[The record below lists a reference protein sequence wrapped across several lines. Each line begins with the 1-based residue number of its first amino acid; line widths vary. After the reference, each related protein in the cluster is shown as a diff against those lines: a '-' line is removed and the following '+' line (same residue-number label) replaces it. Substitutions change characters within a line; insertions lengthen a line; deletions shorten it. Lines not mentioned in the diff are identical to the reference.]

1 MGDLSRRCFVFA
13 AMAVAFCCGNAAAQ
27 NMSPIAGQRVALKGY
42 DPISYFTD
50 GKPEKGSSEFTFA
63 FDDTTYLF
71 KNAEHRDK
79 FIVDPERY
87 APQFDGFCT
96 LQLSRGL
103 KVEADPEAWTITN
116 GKLYVFSGKPGV
128 PIFQEQPVAIAE
140 KAGENWHQLRTAQ

>member
-1 MGDLSRRCFVFA
+1 MGDLSRRCFVST

-27 NMSPIAGQRVALKGY
+27 NMPPIAGQRVALKGY

-50 GKPEKGSSEFTFA
+50 GKPEKGSSEFIFA
-63 FDDTTYLF
+63 FDDTTYWF

-79 FIVDPERY
+79 FTADPERY
-87 APQFDGFCT
+87 APQFDGFCA
-96 LQLSRGL
+96 LQLSRGR

-116 GKLYVFSGKPGV
+116 GKLYVFSGKGGV
-128 PIFQEQPVAIAE
+128 PKFQEQPVAIAE

>member
-1 MGDLSRRCFVFA
+1 MGDLSRRCFVSA
-13 AMAVAFCCGNAAAQ
+13 VLAVAFCCGNAAAQ

-63 FDDTTYLF
+63 FDDTTYWF
-71 KNAEHRDK
+71 KSAEHRDK
-79 FIVDPERY
+79 FASDPERY
-87 APQFDGFCT
+87 APQFDGFCA

-116 GKLYVFSGKPGV
+116 GKLYVFSGKGGV
-128 PIFQEQPVAIAE
+128 PKFQEQPVAIAE